1 MVLNTRMTAK
11 AFSEL
16 PESNL
21 PTELIDGELIV
32 SPAPIPEHQSA
43 SVELLFLLRG
53 IIPNG
58 KLFHA
63 PIDVYFDEANILQP
77 DIVWVAQDSQCFIG
91 DKRLEGAPDLVIEI
105 LSPSTARRD
114 KNKKF
119 SLYEKHGVR
128 EYWLVD
134 PIAQYVEVWRLED
147 GKFEPKG
154 VFGPGDT
161 FTSAVLNNQPVDVSL
176 IFKP

>member
-1 MVLNTRMTAK
+1 MVLNTSMTAK
-11 AFSEL
+11 AFFEL
-16 PESNL
+16 PETNI

-32 SPAPIPEHQSA
+32 SPAPIPEHQNA
-43 SVELLFLLRG
+43 SIELIVLLRG
-53 IIPNG
+53 LIPNG
-58 KLFHA
+58 KLYHA
-63 PIDVYFDEANILQP
+63 PIDVYFDEANTVQP
-77 DIVWVAQDSQCFIG
+77 DIVWVAEGGLCFIG

-119 SLYEKHGVR
+119 LLYEKHGVR

-134 PIAQYVEVWRLED
+134 PLAQYVEVWRLED
-147 GKFEPKG
+147 GKFAPKG

-161 FTSAVLNNQPVDVSL
+161 FISAVLADKPVDFSP
-176 IFKP
+176 IFAS

>member
-11 AFSEL
+11 AFFEL
-16 PESNL
+16 PETNI

-32 SPAPIPEHQSA
+32 SPAPIPDHQSA
-43 SVELLFLLRG
+43 SIELIFLLKG
-53 IIPNG
+53 LIPNG

-63 PIDVYFDEANILQP
+63 PIDVYLDESNIVQP
-77 DIVWVAQDSQCFIG
+77 DILWVAQDSQCFIG

-119 SLYEKHGVR
+119 LLYEKYGAR

-134 PIAQYVEVWRLED
+134 PQAQYVEVWRLEE
-147 GKFEPKG
+147 GKFAPKG

-161 FTSAVLNNQPVDVSL
+161 FISVVLADQSVDVSK
-176 IFKP
+176 IFKL

>member
-11 AFSEL
+11 AFFEL

-32 SPAPIPEHQSA
+32 SPAPIPEHQNV
-43 SVELLFLLRG
+43 SVELIILLRG
-53 IIPNG
+53 LIPNG
-58 KLFHA
+58 KLYHA
-63 PIDVYFDEANILQP
+63 PIDVYFDEANSVQP
-77 DIVWVAQDSQCFIG
+77 DIVWVAEGSQCFIG

-105 LSPSTARRD
+105 LSPLTARRD

-119 SLYEKHGVR
+119 LLYEKHGVR

-134 PIAQYVEVWRLED
+134 PLAQYIEVWRLED
-147 GKFEPKG
+147 GKFVPKG
-154 VFGPGDT
+154 VFGPG
-161 FTSAVLNNQPVDVSL
+161 
-176 IFKP
+176 